1 MKPVPP
7 ILLMTLDDVVLGSG
21 YGCNYPAGGAMPAIP
36 QLHPASRSPR
46 GPAFTLTIVRSN
58 FATQP

>member
-7 ILLMTLDDVVLGSG
+7 ILLMTLDDAVLGSG

-36 QLHPASRSPR
+36 QLHPASRSP
-46 GPAFTLTIVRSN
+46 PAVRRL
-58 FATQP
+58 P